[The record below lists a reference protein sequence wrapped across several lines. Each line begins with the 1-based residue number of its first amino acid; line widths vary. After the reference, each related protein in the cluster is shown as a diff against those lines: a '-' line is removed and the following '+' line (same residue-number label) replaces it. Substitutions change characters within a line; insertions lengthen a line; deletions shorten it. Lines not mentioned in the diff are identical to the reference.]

1 MLLFY
6 EPSKENGY
14 EKVEVPSGKG
24 TTLIFSEGFTR
35 DDAAYLV
42 ESFEVTKH
50 TLDDIFDVDELPRVE
65 SDDNFEYVYLRN
77 LEVTGNKTT
86 SHPLLF
92 IIGEA
97 LFACVSI
104 NKQPTDGIM
113 ALQNGN
119 DKLPTN
125 HRRLL
130 VRGVSTIV
138 KHYEEIIDDIGGNI
152 QTIEKRMRSHE
163 ADNRDFFSFVGIES
177 SLNRA
182 NMNLVGLSTV
192 AEKLMTAAKT
202 KPERELFD
210 DIILYSRQL
219 IVEIDSHL
227 KSIKSVREAYS
238 TVANNTLNQ
247 RMKMLTALTLLMA
260 IPNVFFGMY
269 GMNIALPFMDQ
280 PWAYP
285 AVVGFSALIIITVY
299 VVARRHRFF

>member
-1 MLLFY
+1 MLMFY

-14 EKVEVPSGKG
+14 SKVEVPSGKH

-42 ESFEVTKH
+42 DSFGITKH

-65 SDDNFEYVYLRN
+65 TDEKFEYVYLRN
-77 LEVTGNKTT
+77 IEATGNKTT
-86 SHPLLF
+86 SHPLLY
-92 IIGEA
+92 IIGEE

-104 NKQPTDGIM
+104 NKQPTDGLLEIK
-113 ALQNGN
+113 NGN

-130 VRGVSTIV
+130 ARGVATIV
-138 KHYEEIIDDIGGNI
+138 RHYEEIIDDIGGNI

-163 ADNRDFFSFVGIES
+163 ADNHDFFSFVSIES

-192 AEKLMTAAKT
+192 AEKLMTVAKT
-202 KPERELFD
+202 KNERELFD
-210 DIILYSRQL
+210 DILLYARQL
-219 IVEIDSHL
+219 LVEIDSHL
-227 KSIKSVREAYS
+227 KSIKSIREAYS

-280 PWAYP
+280 PWAYA

-299 VVARRHRFF
+299 TIARRHRFF